1 MPKLSAEVKKEMKS
15 LKMLMATATMAIFP
29 VLSGCSGSSQFT
41 KLLTD
46 AGYEITEATDE
57 EIQYAEDALNA
68 LLDVADLTGAEI
80 GVDEVNIASMVN
92 ATKEL
97 SAASLVELGS
107 DKEAEAIHDL
117 AASVASEVMYR
128 KGSCL
133 VTCDDEAYKVLSS
146 WLD

>member
-1 MPKLSAEVKKEMKS
+1 M
-15 LKMLMATATMAIFP
+15 KMLLATATMAIFP

-46 AGYEITEATDE
+46 AGYEIVEANDE
-57 EIQYAEDALNA
+57 EIQLAEDALNV
-68 LLDVADLTGAEI
+68 LLGVAGLNGVEI
-80 GVDEVNIASMVN
+80 GVDEVNIVSMVS
-92 ATKEL
+92 ASKGL
-97 SAASLVELGS
+97 SFAEMMELGS
-107 DKEAEAIHDL
+107 DKEAEATYDL
-117 AASVASEVMYR
+117 LILSGEVMHR

>member
-1 MPKLSAEVKKEMKS
+1 MKS

-57 EIQYAEDALNA
+57 EIQFAEDALNLA
-68 LLDVADLTGAEI
+68 ITAASMSGFDI
-80 GVDEVNIASMVN
+80 GVEEVNIVSMVS
-92 ATKEL
+92 ASKGL
-97 SAASLVELGS
+97 SLAEMMELGS
-107 DKEAEAIHDL
+107 DKEAEAIYDISALTGETMH
-117 AASVASEVMYR
+117 R

-133 VTCDDEAYKVLSS
+133 VTCDDAAYDVLAS

>member
-1 MPKLSAEVKKEMKS
+1 M
-15 LKMLMATATMAIFP
+15 KMLMATATMAIFP
-29 VLSGCSGSSQFT
+29 VLSACSGSSQFT

-46 AGYEITEATDE
+46 AGYEIIEANDE
-57 EIQYAEDALNA
+57 QIQDAEDALNA
-68 LLDVADLTGAEI
+68 ILDVAGLTGLEI
-80 GVDEVNIASMVN
+80 GVDEVNIVSMVY

-107 DKEAEAIHDL
+107 DNEAEATYDL
-117 AASVASEVMYR
+117 LILSGEVMYR

>member
-1 MPKLSAEVKKEMKS
+1 M
-15 LKMLMATATMAIFP
+15 KMLLATATMAIFP

-46 AGYEITEATDE
+46 AGYEIVEATDE

-68 LLDVADLTGAEI
+68 ILDVAGLTGFEI
-80 GVDEVNIASMVN
+80 GVDEVNIVSMVN

-107 DKEAEAIHDL
+107 DKEAEATYDL
-117 AASVASEVMYR
+117 LILSGEVMHR

>member
-1 MPKLSAEVKKEMKS
+1 MKS
-15 LKMLMATATMAIFP
+15 MKMLMATATMAIFP

-46 AGYEITEATDE
+46 AGYEIVEATDE

-68 LLDVADLTGAEI
+68 ILDVAGLTGFEI
-80 GVDEVNIASMVN
+80 GVDEVNIVSMVN

-107 DKEAEAIHDL
+107 DKDAEAIYDL
-117 AASVASEVMYR
+117 VILGGEVMYR

>member
-1 MPKLSAEVKKEMKS
+1 MKS

-68 LLDVADLTGAEI
+68 AITVASMSGYDI
-80 GVDEVNIASMVN
+80 GVEEINIVSMVS
-92 ATKEL
+92 ASKGL
-97 SAASLVELGS
+97 SIAEMVELGS
-107 DKEAEAIHDL
+107 DKEAKAIYDIV
-117 AASVASEVMYR
+117 SVSGEVMHR

>member
-68 LLDVADLTGAEI
+68 AITVASMSGYDI
-80 GVDEVNIASMVN
+80 GVEEINIVSMVS
-92 ATKEL
+92 ASKGL
-97 SAASLVELGS
+97 SIAEMVELGS
-107 DKEAEAIHDL
+107 DKEAKAIYDIV
-117 AASVASEVMYR
+117 SVSGEVMHR

>member
-1 MPKLSAEVKKEMKS
+1 MKS

-46 AGYEITEATDE
+46 AGYEIIEANDE
-57 EIQYAEDALNA
+57 QIQASEDALNA
-68 LLDVADLTGAEI
+68 LLDVAGLTGLEI
-80 GVDEVNIASMVN
+80 GIDEVNIVSMVN

-97 SAASLVELGS
+97 STASLVELGS
-107 DKEAEAIHDL
+107 DKEAKAIYDI
-117 AASVASEVMYR
+117 ASVSGEVMHR

-133 VTCDDEAYKVLSS
+133 VTCDDEAYNVLAS

>member
-1 MPKLSAEVKKEMKS
+1 MKS

-29 VLSGCSGSSQFT
+29 ILSGCSGSSQFT

-46 AGYEITEATDE
+46 AGYEIVEANDE

-68 LLDVADLTGAEI
+68 TITIANMGGYDVGIEEATI
-80 GVDEVNIASMVN
+80 VSMVN

-97 SAASLVELGS
+97 SAAALMELGS
-107 DKEAEAIHDL
+107 DKEAKAIYDL
-117 AASVASEVMYR
+117 LSLSGEVMHR

>member
-1 MPKLSAEVKKEMKS
+1 MKS

-68 LLDVADLTGAEI
+68 AITVASMSGYDI
-80 GVDEVNIASMVN
+80 GVEEINIVSMVS
-92 ATKEL
+92 ASKGL
-97 SAASLVELGS
+97 SIAEMVELGS
-107 DKEAEAIHDL
+107 DKEAKAIYDIVSVSGEAMH
-117 AASVASEVMYR
+117 R

>member
-1 MPKLSAEVKKEMKS
+1 MKS
-15 LKMLMATATMAIFP
+15 MKMLMATATMAIFP

-46 AGYEITEATDE
+46 AGYEIIEANDE
-57 EIQYAEDALNA
+57 QIQAAEDSLNA
-68 LLDVADLTGAEI
+68 LLDVAGLTGVEI
-80 GVDEVNIASMVN
+80 GVDEVNIVSMVS
-92 ATKEL
+92 ASKGL
-97 SAASLVELGS
+97 SFAEMMELGS
-107 DKEAEAIHDL
+107 DKDAEAIYDL
-117 AASVASEVMYR
+117 VILGGEVMYR

>member
-1 MPKLSAEVKKEMKS
+1 MKS

-29 VLSGCSGSSQFT
+29 VLTGCSGSSQFT

-57 EIQYAEDALNA
+57 EVQFAEHALNA
-68 LLDVADLTGAEI
+68 TITAASMSGYDI
-80 GVDEVNIASMVN
+80 GVDEVTIVSMVS
-92 ATKEL
+92 ASKGL
-97 SAASLVELGS
+97 SVAEMVELGS
-107 DKEAEAIHDL
+107 DKEAEAIYDIVSISGEAMH
-117 AASVASEVMYR
+117 R

>member
-1 MPKLSAEVKKEMKS
+1 MKS

-80 GVDEVNIASMVN
+80 GVDEVNIVSMVN

-107 DKEAEAIHDL
+107 DKEAKAIYDIV
-117 AASVASEVMYR
+117 SVSGEVMHR

>member
-1 MPKLSAEVKKEMKS
+1 MKS
-15 LKMLMATATMAIFP
+15 MKMLLATATMAIFP

-46 AGYEITEATDE
+46 AGYEIVEATDE

-68 LLDVADLTGAEI
+68 ILDVAGLTGFEI
-80 GVDEVNIASMVN
+80 GVDEVNIVSMVN

-107 DKEAEAIHDL
+107 DKEAEATYDL
-117 AASVASEVMYR
+117 LILSGETMHR

>member
-1 MPKLSAEVKKEMKS
+1 MKS
-15 LKMLMATATMAIFP
+15 MKMLMATATMAIFP

-57 EIQYAEDALNA
+57 EIQFAEDALNA
-68 LLDVADLTGAEI
+68 AITVASMSGYDI
-80 GVDEVNIASMVN
+80 GVEEVNIVSMVS
-92 ATKEL
+92 ATKGL
-97 SAASLVELGS
+97 SLAEMAELGS
-107 DKEAEAIHDL
+107 DKEAEAIYDIVSLTGETGMHL
-117 AASVASEVMYR
+117 

>member
-1 MPKLSAEVKKEMKS
+1 MKS

-68 LLDVADLTGAEI
+68 TITVASMGGYDI
-80 GVDEVNIASMVN
+80 GVEEVTIVSMVN

-97 SAASLVELGS
+97 SAAALVELGS
-107 DKEAEAIHDL
+107 NKEAEAIHDL
-117 AASVASEVMYR
+117 LASVASEVIYR

>member
-1 MPKLSAEVKKEMKS
+1 M
-15 LKMLMATATMAIFP
+15 KMLLATATMAIFP

-46 AGYEITEATDE
+46 AGYEIVEANDE
-57 EIQYAEDALNA
+57 EIQLAEDALNV
-68 LLDVADLTGAEI
+68 LLGVAGLNGVEI
-80 GVDEVNIASMVN
+80 GVDEVNIVSMVS
-92 ATKEL
+92 ASKGL
-97 SAASLVELGS
+97 SFAEMMELGS
-107 DKEAEAIHDL
+107 DKEAEATYDL
-117 AASVASEVMYR
+117 LILSGETMHR

>member
-1 MPKLSAEVKKEMKS
+1 MKS

-46 AGYEITEATDE
+46 AGYEIYEASDE
-57 EIQYAEDALNA
+57 DIQLAQEGLNLLLASAALA
-68 LLDVADLTGAEI
+68 GMEI
-80 GVDEVNIASMVN
+80 GVEEATIVSMVS
-92 ATKEL
+92 ASKGL
-97 SAASLVELGS
+97 SVAEMVELDS
-107 DKEAEAIHDL
+107 DKEAKAIYDIASISGEAMH
-117 AASVASEVMYR
+117 R

-133 VTCDDEAYKVLSS
+133 VTCDDEAYNVLAS